1 MFSEERCPHC
11 ERDNYEV
18 DDYTED
24 YQDDYY
30 SREWE
35 CTCTNCKAHFT
46 ITYIYELKRVEVSES

>member
-11 ERDNYEV
+11 ACGDYEV

-30 SREWE
+30 SREWV
-35 CTCTNCKAHFT
+35 CTCGNCKTQFT
-46 ITYIYELKRVEVSES
+46 ITYVYELKRVEVSDS

>member
-11 ERDNYEV
+11 ACGDYEV

-30 SREWE
+30 SREWV
-35 CTCTNCKAHFT
+35 CTCGNCKSQFT
-46 ITYIYELKRVEVSES
+46 ITYVYELKRVEVSGS